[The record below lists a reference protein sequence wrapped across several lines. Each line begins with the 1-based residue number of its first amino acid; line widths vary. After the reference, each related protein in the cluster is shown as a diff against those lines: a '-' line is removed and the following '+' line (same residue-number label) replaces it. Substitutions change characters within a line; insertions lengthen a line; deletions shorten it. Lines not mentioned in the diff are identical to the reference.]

1 MRKYSMLNGC
11 LIFPALC
18 AYAAPIANNS
28 RLTLTSPN
36 YPNNYESNTRCHWTI
51 SSEDIYTERLRIQF
65 LDFDLADSR
74 QCEDDYVEIIDSRV
88 SCLTY
93 YLPSSEISLSYRH
106 ETMFIQNRK
115 YIEEGYGENFIWN
128 GNMLT
133 EIYDSVMKLIFFN
146 SYNVLKFYMY
156 ICILLFPN
164 YYLILSN
171 FYGLINY
178 RAVLRHPLRTNTVAT
193 ICLMISTGR

>member
-11 LIFPALC
+11 SIFPALC

-36 YPNNYESNTRCHWTI
+36 YPNNYEPNTRCHWTI
-51 SSEDIYTERLRIQF
+51 SSEDMYTERLRIQF

-74 QCEDDYVEIIDSRV
+74 QCEDDYIEIMDGRV

-93 YLPSSEISLSYRH
+93 DLSSSEISLSYHH
-106 ETMFIQNRK
+106 ETMFIQNRR

-133 EIYDSVMKLIFFN
+133 EIYDSVMKLIFW
-146 SYNVLKFYMY
+146 Y
-156 ICILLFPN
+156 P
-164 YYLILSN
+164 
-171 FYGLINY
+171 
-178 RAVLRHPLRTNTVAT
+178 
-193 ICLMISTGR
+193 